1 MCEINTSIFWG
12 GKPGSHRTIWTTFV
26 HGYVSPATSTC
37 TPCCEMMEL
46 GDTFDGGISFLSNL
60 IYLGDE
66 SILIS
71 IWMISIWWDIQYLI
85 LIWSGYHFEFIHF
98 FVVCVLLF
106 LMVCRESKMFKWDV
120 IPWTTLDRGKT
131 KPECHLA
138 GWLFRTVLPFHL
150 KLNPTAFFNIYISYR
165 QGWLSTFEAW
175 RLAASLSTSAVLWDV
190 GCIQLVKQTYNIP
203 GWPEFSAA
211 WIGYVWKL
219 ESANIGWANINTYQ
233 TGLMS
238 LKCHSSIV
246 NTCRMSSANNNLKK
260 KTPHCDL
267 TIDDDS

>member
-85 LIWSGYHFEFIHF
+85 LI
-98 FVVCVLLF
+98 
-106 LMVCRESKMFKWDV
+106 
-120 IPWTTLDRGKT
+120 
-131 KPECHLA
+131 
-138 GWLFRTVLPFHL
+138 
-150 KLNPTAFFNIYISYR
+150 
-165 QGWLSTFEAW
+165 
-175 RLAASLSTSAVLWDV
+175 
-190 GCIQLVKQTYNIP
+190 
-203 GWPEFSAA
+203 
-211 WIGYVWKL
+211 
-219 ESANIGWANINTYQ
+219 
-233 TGLMS
+233 
-238 LKCHSSIV
+238 
-246 NTCRMSSANNNLKK
+246 
-260 KTPHCDL
+260 
-267 TIDDDS
+267 